1 MYVANYYNIPIS
13 FLQWVK
19 VNIIHNQCTQFLFQD
34 NQYWEDSAMML
45 ARSTNSKKEEE
56 MTELTNNKNEHKK
69 RNKKKI
75 TNEER
80 GRKDR
85 NKMEKFRGMN
95 FLGKKASPAMTF
107 TVHNSF
113 VSPNAKWWI

>member
-1 MYVANYYNIPIS
+1 
-13 FLQWVK
+13 
-19 VNIIHNQCTQFLFQD
+19 
-34 NQYWEDSAMML
+34 MML
-45 ARSTNSKKEEE
+45 ARSTNSKKEKE
-56 MTELTNNKNEHKK
+56 MTEPTNNKNEHKK
-69 RNKKKI
+69 RNKRKI

-95 FLGKKASPAMTF
+95 ILGKKASPAMTF

-113 VSPNAKWWI
+113 VSPNAT

>member
-1 MYVANYYNIPIS
+1 
-13 FLQWVK
+13 
-19 VNIIHNQCTQFLFQD
+19 
-34 NQYWEDSAMML
+34 MML
-45 ARSTNSKKEEE
+45 ARSTNSKKEKE
-56 MTELTNNKNEHKK
+56 MTDLTNNKNEHKK
-69 RNKKKI
+69 RNKKKA

-85 NKMEKFRGMN
+85 NKMEKFRGKN

-113 VSPNAKWWI
+113 VSPNAT